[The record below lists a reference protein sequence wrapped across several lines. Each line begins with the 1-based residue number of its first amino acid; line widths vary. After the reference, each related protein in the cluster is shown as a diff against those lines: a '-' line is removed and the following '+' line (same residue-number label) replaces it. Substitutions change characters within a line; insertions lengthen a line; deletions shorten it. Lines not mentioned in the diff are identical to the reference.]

1 MANLRHFQNGELE
14 EDNVKVD
21 QNGGKVIVKVENT
34 VGKGAISPFPTM
46 FSNNLY
52 CRHVKTKAFL
62 RKG

>member
-1 MANLRHFQNGELE
+1 MKELE